1 MPKATMPK
9 DHPSAAL
16 TICGAR
22 VQRGKSVDVDEE
34 TAASLEEQG
43 WAIAP
48 DKPPAK
54 KPADKTTASPDADTK
69 ES

>member
-9 DHPSAAL
+9 DHPSAEL
-16 TICGAR
+16 IVCGQR
-22 VQRGKSVDVDEE
+22 VKRGKTADVDEE
-34 TAASLEEQG
+34 TAVSLEEQG
-43 WAIAP
+43 WTISP
-48 DKPPAK
+48 DKPAAK